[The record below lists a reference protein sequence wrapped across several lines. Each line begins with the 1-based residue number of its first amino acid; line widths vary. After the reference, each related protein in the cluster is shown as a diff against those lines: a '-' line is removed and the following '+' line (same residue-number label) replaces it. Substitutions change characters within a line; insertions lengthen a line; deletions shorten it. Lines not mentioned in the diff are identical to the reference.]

1 MLWNL
6 ERSATPSPQNSRSQ
20 CCGLEPSGVADLLR
34 VSDPLRVW
42 TGCFAAVLLLA
53 ICCSSQLCEPSFE
66 LAVRTIKCEVLSR
79 DTATDTSSSK
89 HCAPEC
95 NFSRL
100 PPPQPLICNTK
111 DPQQHQ
117 VVSVTCSH
125 RSKVHAQDHPE
136 CCGYGP
142 WLLLDC
148 CDVAFIER
156 IMYQ

>member
-1 MLWNL
+1 VPNSQVMLWNL

-79 DTATDTSSSK
+79 DTATDTSSSNMWSMFFLSWARIIARLNATSVGFPLPSL
-89 HCAPEC
+89 CTPE
-95 NFSRL
+95 
-100 PPPQPLICNTK
+100 
-111 DPQQHQ
+111 
-117 VVSVTCSH
+117 
-125 RSKVHAQDHPE
+125 SKNMCVIFA
-136 CCGYGP
+136 
-142 WLLLDC
+142 LA
-148 CDVAFIER
+148 AFAT
-156 IMYQ
+156 